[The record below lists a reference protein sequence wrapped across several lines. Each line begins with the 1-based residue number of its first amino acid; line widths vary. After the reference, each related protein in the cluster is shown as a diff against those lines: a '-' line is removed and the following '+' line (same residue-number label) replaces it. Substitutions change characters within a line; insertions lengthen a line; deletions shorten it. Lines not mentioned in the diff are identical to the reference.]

1 MTFGSRQLDQSQRF
15 GDDRMKKIVP
25 HVLSA
30 RAKGRGGVNVSHNKN
45 TAETSVERM
54 PVPQTVV
61 LPMQQH
67 IGAPCVPTVKVGD
80 TVAVGQVVGDS
91 DKFVSAPIHAT
102 ISGTVKAVG
111 DVKLANGII
120 TKGVTIE
127 SDGEMRLFEGVKP
140 PVVTNREEFIKAVRA
155 SGLVGLGG
163 AGFPTHVKLNYPED
177 KNVDTLVVNA
187 AECEPY
193 ITVDYRE
200 CVENSKNVMSGVML
214 LKKFLGFK
222 EVVIAVEDNKPKAI
236 ELFQKLID
244 ENGDSS
250 IKLMALKSRYPQ
262 GAEKMMVLSATG
274 RRVPPG
280 KLPADVGCV
289 VMNVASVAFI
299 ARYLETGKPLISR
312 SITVDGS
319 AIKTPKNLRV
329 PIGVNIQDIIDQCG
343 GFKEEPR
350 KILSGGP
357 MMGIAICSTDAPICK
372 QNNAVLAFAD
382 KKGVVKPERACIRC
396 GRCVEVCPMGLMPTL
411 IERFAKVKD
420 KDGLEK
426 SGITVCMECGSC
438 AYACPSGR
446 PLVQYMRLAK
456 QVLREES
463 SK

>member
-1 MTFGSRQLDQSQRF
+1 
-15 GDDRMKKIVP
+15 MKKTVP
-25 HVLSA
+25 GIIPA
-30 RAKGRGGVNVSHNKN
+30 RAKGRGGVNVAHNKH
-45 TAETSVERM
+45 TAEMPVERI
-54 PVPQTVV
+54 PVPDRVV

-67 IGAPCVPTVKVGD
+67 IGAPCTPVVKVGD
-80 TVAVGQVVGDS
+80 TVSVGQLVGDS

-102 ISGTVKAVG
+102 VSGTVKAVG

-127 SDGEMRLFEGVKP
+127 SDGEMRLYEGIKP
-140 PVVTNREEFIKAVRA
+140 PTVTNREELLKAVRA

-177 KNVDTLVVNA
+177 KNVDTLIVNA
-187 AECEPY
+187 AECEPF

-200 CVENSKNVMSGVML
+200 CIENSRNVINGVFT
-214 LKKFLGFK
+214 LKKYLGFSQ
-222 EVVIAVEDNKPKAI
+222 VIIAVEDNKPKAI
-236 ELFQKLID
+236 EIFRKLID
-244 ENGDSS
+244 ESNDLS
-250 IKLMALKSRYPQ
+250 IKIMALRSRYPQ

-299 ARYLETGKPLISR
+299 ERYLETGKPLISR
-312 SITVDGS
+312 SLTVDGS
-319 AIKTPKNLRV
+319 AVRTPKNLRV
-329 PIGVNIQDIIDQCG
+329 PIGINIQDVIDYCG

-350 KILSGGP
+350 KIICGGP
-357 MMGIAICSTDAPICK
+357 MMGIAVCGTDAPVCK

-382 KKGVVKPERACIRC
+382 RKGAIKPERECIRC
-396 GRCVEVCPMGLMPTL
+396 GRCVEVCPMSLMPTL
-411 IERFAKVKD
+411 IERFAKVRD
-420 KDGLEK
+420 KDGLER
-426 SGITVCMECGSC
+426 SFVSVCMECGSC

-463 SK
+463 AK

>member
-1 MTFGSRQLDQSQRF
+1 
-15 GDDRMKKIVP
+15 MKKTLPGVIF
-25 HVLSA
+25 A
-30 RAKGRGGVNVSHNKN
+30 RAKGRGGVNVAHNKH
-45 TAETSVERM
+45 TAEMPVERM
-54 PVPQTVV
+54 PVPDRVV

-67 IGAPCVPTVKVGD
+67 IGAPCTPVVKVGD
-80 TVAVGQVVGDS
+80 TVSVGQLVGDS

-102 ISGTVKAVG
+102 VSGTVKAVG

-127 SDGEMRLFEGVKP
+127 SDGEMRLYEGIKP
-140 PVVTNREEFIKAVRA
+140 PTVTNREELLKAVRA

-177 KNVDTLVVNA
+177 KNVDTLIVNA
-187 AECEPY
+187 AECEPF

-200 CVENSKNVMSGVML
+200 CIENSRNVINGVFT
-214 LKKFLGFK
+214 LKKYLGFSQ
-222 EVVIAVEDNKPKAI
+222 VIIAVEDNKPKAI
-236 ELFQKLID
+236 EIFRKLID
-244 ENGDSS
+244 ESNDLS
-250 IKLMALKSRYPQ
+250 IKIMALRSRYPQ

-299 ARYLETGKPLISR
+299 ERYLETGKPLISR
-312 SITVDGS
+312 SLTVDGS
-319 AIKTPKNLRV
+319 AVRTPKNLRV
-329 PIGVNIQDIIDQCG
+329 PIGINIQDVIDYCG

-350 KILSGGP
+350 KIICGGP
-357 MMGIAICSTDAPICK
+357 MMGIAVCGTDAPVCK

-382 KKGVVKPERACIRC
+382 RKDTVKPERDCIRC
-396 GRCVEVCPMGLMPTL
+396 GRCVEVCPMSLMPTL
-411 IERFAKVKD
+411 IERFAKVRD
-420 KDGLEK
+420 KDGLER
-426 SGITVCMECGSC
+426 SFVSVCMECGSC

-463 SK
+463 AK

>member
-1 MTFGSRQLDQSQRF
+1 
-15 GDDRMKKIVP
+15 MKKTLPGVIF
-25 HVLSA
+25 A
-30 RAKGRGGVNVSHNKN
+30 RAKGRGGVNVAHNKH
-45 TAETSVERM
+45 TAEMPVERM
-54 PVPQTVV
+54 PVPDRVV

-67 IGAPCVPTVKVGD
+67 IGAPCTPVVKVGD
-80 TVAVGQVVGDS
+80 TVSVGQLVGDS

-102 ISGTVKAVG
+102 VSGTVKAVG

-127 SDGEMRLFEGVKP
+127 SDGEMRLYEGIKP
-140 PVVTNREEFIKAVRA
+140 PTVTNREELLKAVRA

-177 KNVDTLVVNA
+177 KNVDTLIVNA
-187 AECEPY
+187 AECEPF

-200 CVENSKNVMSGVML
+200 CIENSRNVINGVFT
-214 LKKFLGFK
+214 LKKYLGFSQ
-222 EVVIAVEDNKPKAI
+222 VIIAVEDNKPKAI
-236 ELFQKLID
+236 EIFRKLID
-244 ENGDSS
+244 ESNDPS
-250 IKLMALKSRYPQ
+250 IKIMALRSRYPQ

-299 ARYLETGKPLISR
+299 ERYLETGKPLISR
-312 SITVDGS
+312 SLTVDGS
-319 AIKTPKNLRV
+319 AVRTPKNLRV
-329 PIGVNIQDIIDQCG
+329 PIGINIQDVIDYCG

-350 KILSGGP
+350 KIICGGP
-357 MMGIAICSTDAPICK
+357 MMGIAVCGTDAPVCK

-382 KKGVVKPERACIRC
+382 RKDAIKPERDCIRC
-396 GRCVEVCPMGLMPTL
+396 GRCVEVCPMSLMPTL
-411 IERFAKVKD
+411 IERFAKVRD
-420 KDGLEK
+420 KDGLER
-426 SGITVCMECGSC
+426 SFVSVCMECGSC

-463 SK
+463 AK